1 VPSQHGGRAIIAAL
15 VANLG
20 IALAKLAGFVVTGAT
35 SLLAESIHSVAD
47 SANQVL
53 LLVGGRRASRP
64 PDAAHQFGYG
74 RERYFWAFV
83 VAIVLFLLGGLFSLF
98 EGVEKLRHPHE
109 IQDLGWAI
117 GILAVALGLESLSLR
132 TAVHEA
138 IPVKGRHGWVAFIR
152 RTKHPELPVVLLE
165 DLSALAGLVVA
176 LAAVIASAVTHDA
189 VYDGI
194 GTVVIGVL
202 LVVIAV
208 VLALE
213 MKSLLIGEPASETD
227 EAAIRAAIAAA
238 PAVRRLIHLRTEHL
252 GPDDLLV
259 AAKVEF
265 DPDLTMRRLA
275 EVVDAVEAEVRASV
289 PTARRIF
296 VEPDI
301 HRAGSEVGT

>member
-1 VPSQHGGRAIIAAL
+1 MPPQHGGRAIIAAL

-138 IPVKGRHGWVAFIR
+138 IPVKRRHGWVAFIR

-165 DLSALAGLVVA
+165 DLGALAGLVVA